1 MQYQNQCDTG
11 VMVNGF
17 AQKLVQ
23 VFVNLLSN
31 ATDAS
36 KPGQT
41 ITIDTEIRGEQV
53 LISVKD
59 RGTGIAEK
67 HLSKIFEPFFTTKT
81 VGEGTGLGLSLTYNI
96 IREHGGSISVSS
108 ESMAGCRFD
117 IFLPGIDTTMVAEA

>member
-1 MQYQNQCDTG
+1 MHYQNQCETG
-11 VMVNGF
+11 LMVKGY

-23 VFVNLLSN
+23 VFVNLLTN

-36 KPGQT
+36 NPGQIVT
-41 ITIDTEIRGEQV
+41 IESEVRGGQI

-59 RGTGIAEK
+59 QGKGIAEE

-96 IREHGGSISVSS
+96 VKEHGGSISVTSK
-108 ESMAGCRFD
+108 SMAGCRFD
-117 IFLPGIDTTMVAEA
+117 ITLPAVDATMVAQA